1 MLSINGYSAVA
12 SYKKILLFM
21 MIILICLS
29 NQILYAENANVTD
42 VENIRTIAV
51 LSFTSKEET
60 LVKWQPLAAYLNM
73 MVEDQTFEIYPIVY
87 TEFSEAVENKSIDYI
102 LTNPA
107 HYIALGQEVEL
118 SGAIA
123 TIINLS
129 EGKPQYGFGGVVFTR
144 NQEGTP
150 KTLEDLK
157 GKIIAAVSK
166 NSLGGYQASAY
177 ELKKIGFD
185 LDKDISIELTGMPH
199 KNTVEMVMTG
209 EADAGF
215 VRSGVLEGL
224 IKSGDIQEDDLI
236 VLNEQ
241 NLKALD
247 HLLSTDLYPEWP
259 FLVLDH
265 IDKSEAQRVAASLFL
280 MGDHKTYADE
290 IGIYGFTIPSN
301 YLQVELMMRGLKVAP
316 FDIETPVTLAGVW
329 MQYHVEVLL
338 VLVIIILIVVYA
350 INKAR
355 VGTILSNKNAELV
368 EISIKDSLT
377 GLYNRRYF
385 ENFLDEKL
393 ENVQENDT
401 NIAIFVIDI
410 DNFKY
415 YNDTFGH
422 DVGDCV
428 LVEVA
433 KTLQN
438 RVWRSTDIV
447 ARYAGDEFIIILYDV
462 KRDAVKTIAEDVLHA
477 IKKLR
482 VKIPHEK
489 KELTVSISMGVTT
502 AQKVCQQTSMNVF
515 KIADN
520 ALYRAK
526 EQGKNCYVIK
536 ECECLQ
542 CDE

>member
-1 MLSINGYSAVA
+1 
-12 SYKKILLFM
+12 M

>member
-87 TEFSEAVENKSIDYI
+87 TEFSEAVENQSIDYI

-199 KNTVEMVMTG
+199 KNAVEMVMTG

-438 RVWRSTDIV
+438 RVRRSTDIV

-536 ECECLQ
+536 ECECPQ